1 MSQHNFPSL
10 FAFSPLPVLFPDT
23 FTGTAADRA

>member
-1 MSQHNFPSL
+1 MSQNNSPSL
-10 FAFSPLPVLFPDT
+10 FACCPLPVLFPDI

>member
-1 MSQHNFPSL
+1 MSQNNFPSL
-10 FAFSPLPVLFPDT
+10 FAFRSLPVLFLDI